1 MINSIEQREFFDN
14 LKRNTIQQG
23 SQEDQD
29 FSKWINGWN
38 EFFEELRK
46 REGFLEEDP
55 SIFPIDEFS
64 FCKMVYKNEINKKS
78 VDTNVQRNV
87 TL

>member
-1 MINSIEQREFFDN
+1 MD
-14 LKRNTIQQG
+14 
-23 SQEDQD
+23 
-29 FSKWINGWN
+29 
-38 EFFEELRK
+38 EELRK
-46 REGFLEEDP
+46 REGFLEENP